1 MDWKDALGKLNL
13 PPAEEASTPADKAP
27 EEVNKKKT
35 REIRMELSRKQR
47 AGKEATI
54 LYGFDDDDAALKE
67 LAAEL
72 KSRCGVGGS
81 ARGGEILL
89 QGDCRDKA
97 EALLKAKGVRVKR
110 VGG

>member
-13 PPAEEASTPADKAP
+13 PPADDAP
-27 EEVNKKKT
+27 SAAVNPQTEVKEKKT
-35 REIRMELSRKQR
+35 TVVRMELSRKQR

-54 LYGFDDDDAALKE
+54 LYGFDDNDTALKA
-67 LAAEL
+67 LAGEL

-81 ARGGEILL
+81 VRGGEILL
-89 QGDCRDKA
+89 QGDCRVKA
-97 EALLKAKGVRVKR
+97 EALLKARGMKVKR